1 MSELSVSLRIY
12 CGSVGEG
19 ISREPVVS
27 LGIAPSGYKP
37 SAPSL
42 VNENRSWVIVHAQRY
57 TMYALCV
64 KPMRTMNGDDGIVLI
79 NIFLPAN
86 QRFAREASP
95 VHILTELFNTFTAT
109 GMHNGI
115 LPDSPIESGPFAN
128 VLLRY
133 PLEDR
138 VVTLPVMQ
146 GTKTASYCAASEMQL
161 NAIMRHSRY
170 QALTGVGQ
178 LELGMHCNSTIA
190 LMPKSVTTP
199 GAKTVVKP
207 KAAPKINNN
216 APIAPQPVVKHKS
229 ESHKFIRYAA
239 IILGVVIAIPVVM
252 LVLRSMSDS
261 SVEDSDKTISE
272 QQTDASLYDTPVY
285 APVQADTVSIASTDS
300 PKDKYAGSTPAKPN
314 QPKKDNSNTG
324 VSSKN
329 KPAVAEPQRPVQ
341 KQANKPEPV
350 QKQSA
355 SAPASDAWQK
365 KFKDLESK
373 CPIQLRLGVRITSVS
388 VASGSVVF
396 KVRYEELSAYD
407 MRPSYKDMLASDAKD
422 IRAKYCSDLP
432 SNVKCH
438 IVSTDKS
445 NRQLKY

>member
-12 CGSVGEG
+12 CGSDSEG
-19 ISREPVVS
+19 FSHEPAVS
-27 LGIAPSGYKP
+27 LGTAPPGYKP
-37 SAPSL
+37 SAPTL

-79 NIFLPAN
+79 NIFLPAH

-109 GMHNGI
+109 GTHNGI
-115 LPDSPIESGPFAN
+115 LPDSPIESEPFAN

-178 LELGMHCNSTIA
+178 LELGMHCKSTID
-190 LMPKSVTTP
+190 LMPRSVTTP
-199 GAKTVVKP
+199 GAKTVVNP
-207 KAAPKINNN
+207 KAAPKISNN
-216 APIAPQPVVKHKS
+216 APIAPQPIVKPKS
-229 ESHKFIRYAA
+229 ESHKFIRFAA

-261 SVEDSDKTISE
+261 PAEDSNKPISE
-272 QQTDASLYDTPVY
+272 QTNDANITNPASD
-285 APVQADTVSIASTDS
+285 QAENISIASTDS
-300 PKDKYAGSTPAKPN
+300 YENTDKYDKSTTKSN
-314 QPKKDNSNTG
+314 QLKEHDQGCDTPSPKLKKQVAATNKK
-324 VSSKN
+324 VSWSSRF
-329 KPAVAEPQRPVQ
+329 EDM
-341 KQANKPEPV
+341 ET
-350 QKQSA
+350 
-355 SAPASDAWQK
+355 
-365 KFKDLESK
+365 E
-373 CPIQLRLGVRITSVS
+373 CPIQLRPGVRIMSISVS
-388 VASGSVVF
+388 PKNVKFIIEHEVYN
-396 KVRYEELSAYD
+396 KE
-407 MRPSYKDMLASDAKD
+407 RPKEGGPKEGPYQKKLKMEADKFY
-422 IRAKYCSDLP
+422 AKYCSDLP
-432 SNVKCH
+432 TNISCNIIFIDEFGKKLYK
-438 IVSTDKS
+438 I
-445 NRQLKY
+445 NM

>member
-12 CGSVGEG
+12 CGSVSEG
-19 ISREPVVS
+19 FSHEPAVS
-27 LGIAPSGYKP
+27 LGTAPPGYKP
-37 SAPSL
+37 SAPTL

-109 GMHNGI
+109 GTHNGI

-178 LELGMHCNSTIA
+178 LELGMHCKSTIA

-199 GAKTVVKP
+199 GAKTVITQ
-207 KAAPKINNN
+207 KAAPKISNN
-216 APIAPQPVVKHKS
+216 APIAPQPIVKPKS
-229 ESHKFIRYAA
+229 ESHKFIRFAA

-261 SVEDSDKTISE
+261 PAEDSNKPISE
-272 QQTDASLYDTPVY
+272 QTNDAVGTPVP
-285 APVQADTVSIASTDS
+285 AENISIASTDS

-341 KQANKPEPV
+341 KQANKPEPA

-355 SAPASDAWQK
+355 SAPANDAWQK
-365 KFKDLESK
+365 KFKTLEAK
-373 CPIQLRLGVRITSVS
+373 CPIQLRLGVRITSVK

>member
-12 CGSVGEG
+12 CGSVSEG
-19 ISREPVVS
+19 FSHEPAVS
-27 LGIAPSGYKP
+27 LGTAPPGYKP
-37 SAPSL
+37 SAPTL

-64 KPMRTMNGDDGIVLI
+64 KPMRTKNGDDGIVLI
-79 NIFLPAN
+79 NIFLPAH

-109 GMHNGI
+109 GTHNGI
-115 LPDSPIESGPFAN
+115 LPDIPIESEPFAN

-178 LELGMHCNSTIA
+178 LELGMHCKSTID

-199 GAKTVVKP
+199 GAKTVITP
-207 KAAPKINNN
+207 KAAPKISNN
-216 APIAPQPVVKHKS
+216 APIAPQPIVKPKS
-229 ESHKFIRYAA
+229 ESHKFIRFAA

-261 SVEDSDKTISE
+261 PVEDSNKTISE
-272 QQTDASLYDTPVY
+272 QQTNTSLYDSPKY
-285 APVQADTVSIASTDS
+285 APEQADTVSIASTDS
-300 PKDKYAGSTPAKPN
+300 YEYIDKYDKSTPKSN
-314 QPKKDNSNTG
+314 QLKEHDQGCDTPSPKLKKQVAATDKK
-324 VSSKN
+324 VSWSSIF
-329 KPAVAEPQRPVQ
+329 EDM
-341 KQANKPEPV
+341 ET
-350 QKQSA
+350 
-355 SAPASDAWQK
+355 
-365 KFKDLESK
+365 E
-373 CPIQLRLGVRITSVS
+373 CPIQLRPGVRIMSISVS
-388 VASGSVVF
+388 PKNVKFTIEHEVYNKERPNKGVPKESP
-396 KVRYEELSAYD
+396 EEG
-407 MRPSYKDMLASDAKD
+407 PYKKNLKREAEKFY
-422 IRAKYCSDLP
+422 AKYCSDLP
-432 SNVKCH
+432 TNISCNIIFIDEFGK
-438 IVSTDKS
+438 ILYKI
-445 NRQLKY
+445 NK

>member
-12 CGSVGEG
+12 CGSVSEG
-19 ISREPVVS
+19 FSHEPAVS
-27 LGIAPSGYKP
+27 LGTAPPGYKP
-37 SAPSL
+37 SAPTL

-64 KPMRTMNGDDGIVLI
+64 KPMRTMNDDDGIVLI
-79 NIFLPAN
+79 NIFLPAH

-115 LPDSPIESGPFAN
+115 LPDSPIESGSFAN

-178 LELGMHCNSTIA
+178 LELGMHCKSTIA
-190 LMPKSVTTP
+190 LMPRSVTTP
-199 GAKTVVKP
+199 DAKTVVTP
-207 KAAPKINNN
+207 KAAPKISNN
-216 APIAPQPVVKHKS
+216 APIAPQPIVKPKS
-229 ESHKFIRYAA
+229 ESHKFIRFAA

-261 SVEDSDKTISE
+261 QAENSDKTISE
-272 QQTDASLYDTPVY
+272 QQTDAVGTPVP
-285 APVQADTVSIASTDS
+285 AENISIASTYS
-300 PKDKYAGSTPAKPN
+300 YENIGKKQVAATDKEVSW
-314 QPKKDNSNTG
+314 
-324 VSSKN
+324 SSKF
-329 KPAVAEPQRPVQ
+329 EDM
-341 KQANKPEPV
+341 ET
-350 QKQSA
+350 
-355 SAPASDAWQK
+355 
-365 KFKDLESK
+365 E
-373 CPIQLRLGVRITSVS
+373 CPIQLRPGVRIMSISVS
-388 VASGSVVF
+388 PQNVKFIIEHEVYN
-396 KVRYEELSAYD
+396 KE
-407 MRPSYKDMLASDAKD
+407 RPNKGGPKEGPYKKNLKMEAEKFY
-422 IRAKYCSDLP
+422 AKYCSDLP
-432 SNVKCH
+432 TNISCNIIFIDEFGEKLYK
-438 IVSTDKS
+438 INK
-445 NRQLKY
+445 

>member
-12 CGSVGEG
+12 CGSVSEG
-19 ISREPVVS
+19 FSHEPAVS
-27 LGIAPSGYKP
+27 LGTAPPGYKP
-37 SAPSL
+37 SAPTL

-79 NIFLPAN
+79 NIFLPAH

-109 GMHNGI
+109 GTHNGI
-115 LPDSPIESGPFAN
+115 LPDSPIESEPFAN

-138 VVTLPVMQ
+138 VVTLPIMQ

-178 LELGMHCNSTIA
+178 LELGMHCKSTID

-199 GAKTVVKP
+199 GAKTVITQ
-207 KAAPKINNN
+207 KAAPKISNN
-216 APIAPQPVVKHKS
+216 APITPQPIVKPKS
-229 ESHKFIRYAA
+229 ESHKFIRFAA

-261 SVEDSDKTISE
+261 QAENSDKTISE
-272 QQTDASLYDTPVY
+272 QTNDANITNPASD
-285 APVQADTVSIASTDS
+285 QAENISIASTDS
-300 PKDKYAGSTPAKPN
+300 YENTDKYDKSTTKSN
-314 QPKKDNSNTG
+314 QLKEHDQGCDTPSPKLKKQVAATNKK
-324 VSSKN
+324 VSWSSRF
-329 KPAVAEPQRPVQ
+329 EDM
-341 KQANKPEPV
+341 ET
-350 QKQSA
+350 
-355 SAPASDAWQK
+355 
-365 KFKDLESK
+365 E
-373 CPIQLRLGVRITSVS
+373 CPIQLRPGVRIMSISVS
-388 VASGSVVF
+388 PKNVKFIIEHEVYN
-396 KVRYEELSAYD
+396 KE
-407 MRPSYKDMLASDAKD
+407 RPKERPKGGPYKKNLKMEAEKFY
-422 IRAKYCSDLP
+422 AKYCADLP
-432 SNVKCH
+432 SNISCNIIFIDEFGEKLYK
-438 IVSTDKS
+438 INK
-445 NRQLKY
+445 